1 MLDKQF
7 SPYTL
12 TRMPFPRTS
21 GILLHPTSLP
31 SQFGIGDL
39 GNEAY
44 RFVDFLVES
53 NQQIW
58 QILPLGPT
66 GYGDSPY
73 QCFSAMAGN
82 PLLISLEMLQ
92 AQGLL
97 SVDDLFNPPNF
108 PSSIDFGWVIH
119 IKMPLLQKACD
130 NFRAQPDPQKYQA
143 FQAFCQSADWLED
156 FALFMALKE
165 IHRGASWHTWEQE
178 IAQRKPEAIAHKQQ
192 ELAAEIFYHKF
203 LQFEFAQQWSDLKR
217 YANEKGIQILGDL
230 PIYVAHDS
238 AEVWAHPEY
247 FHLDPET
254 GEPALMAGVPPDY
267 FSTTGQL
274 WGNPIYNWDR
284 LQQEN
289 FSWWM
294 QRFQVMLN
302 CVDLIR
308 IDHFRGFQAYWAV
321 PEGETTAINGEW
333 VEAPGTELFLQL
345 KKELGSLPIIAE
357 DLGFITPEVE
367 TLRDQFDFPGMKI
380 LQFAFDGGS
389 DNPYLPFSYS
399 PNTVVYTGTHD
410 NNTTVGWFEERSL
423 DEQYSVTQY
432 FSAPS
437 SAGVHWDLIRLAL
450 SSVSNQAI
458 TPLQDVLGLGAASRM
473 NSPGQAEHNWGWRY
487 EAGDLTTE
495 MSDRLRTMTHI
506 YGRDPK

>member
-1 MLDKQF
+1 
-7 SPYTL
+7 
-12 TRMPFPRTS
+12 MPFPRTS

-31 SQFGIGDL
+31 SPFGIGDL

-92 AQGLL
+92 VQGLL

-108 PSSIDFGWVIH
+108 PLSIDFGWVIH

-130 NFRAQPDPQKYQA
+130 TFRAQPDPQKYKA
-143 FQAFCQSADWLED
+143 FEAFCQSVDWLED

-165 IHRGASWHTWEQE
+165 IHRGASWQTWEPE
-178 IAQRKPEAIAHKQQ
+178 IAQRKPEAIAHKRQ

-203 LQFEFAQQWSDLKR
+203 LQFEFAQQWSTLKQ

-267 FSTTGQL
+267 FSATGQL

-284 LQQEN
+284 HQQEN

-294 QRFQVMLN
+294 QRFKGMLN

-321 PEGETTAINGEW
+321 PQGETTAVNGEW
-333 VEAPGTELFLQL
+333 LEAPGTELFLRL
-345 KKELGSLPIIAE
+345 KQELGSLPIIAE

-367 TLRDQFDFPGMKI
+367 ALRDQFDFPGMKI
-380 LQFAFDGGS
+380 LQFAFDSGS
-389 DNPYLPFSYS
+389 DNPYLPFCYT

-410 NNTTVGWFEERSL
+410 NNTTVGWFEERSP
-423 DEQYSVTQY
+423 DEQHNVTQY

-437 SAGVHWDLIRLAL
+437 SAGIHWDLICLAL
-450 SSVSNQAI
+450 SSVANQAI
-458 TPLQDVLGLGAASRM
+458 TPLQDLLGLGTASRM
-473 NSPGQAEHNWGWRY
+473 NSPGQAERNWGWRY
-487 EAGDLTTE
+487 EAGALTAE
-495 MSDRLRTMTHI
+495 MSDRLRTITHI
-506 YGRDPK
+506 YGRTPK